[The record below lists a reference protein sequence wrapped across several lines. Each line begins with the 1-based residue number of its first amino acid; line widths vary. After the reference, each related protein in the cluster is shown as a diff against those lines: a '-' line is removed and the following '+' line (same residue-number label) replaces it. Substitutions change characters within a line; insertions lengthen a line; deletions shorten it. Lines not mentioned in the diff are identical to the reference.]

1 MIGAN
6 ALHVRFSVGTLSI
19 SIRELTKTV
28 KVADLL
34 AEIELK
40 SAVPAQLLELLNPG
54 AYVNFMFYSV
64 TFMLYSVKF
73 RLLT

>member
-1 MIGAN
+1 M
-6 ALHVRFSVGTLSI
+6 FKI
-19 SIRELTKTV
+19 SKKIRELAKNV

-54 AYVNFMFYSV
+54 TFVRFLFYSK
-64 TFMLYSVKF
+64 LRQ
-73 RLLT
+73 RLENRCFL